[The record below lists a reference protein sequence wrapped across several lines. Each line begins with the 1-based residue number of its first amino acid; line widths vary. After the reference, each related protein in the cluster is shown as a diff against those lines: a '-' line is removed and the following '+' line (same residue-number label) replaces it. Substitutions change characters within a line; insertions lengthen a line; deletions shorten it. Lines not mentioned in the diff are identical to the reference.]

1 MSFADWLAG
10 RKSHAVRLPDRI
22 EELHGPTE
30 GVIMLPRHLSFPG
43 QREWDVTDET
53 TRRSV
58 YGIILTLGQR
68 NDVARYLNPE
78 LLRADWPAI
87 RETLEPKLRGTCERR
102 FALVGAEAGQADG
115 DDLGGAAEQPAG
127 A

>member
-10 RKSHAVRLPDRI
+10 RKSHAARLPDRI
-22 EELHGPTE
+22 EELHGPAQ
-30 GVIMLPRHLSFPG
+30 GIIMLPRHLSFPG
-43 QREWDVTDET
+43 LRECDVTDET

-78 LLRADWPAI
+78 LLRADWPVI
-87 RETLEPKLRGTCERR
+87 RDTLEPKLRGTCERR
-102 FALVGAEAGQADG
+102 FALVGADADQADS
-115 DDLGGAAEQPAG
+115 DDVDGTATPAEA
-127 A
+127 